1 VVLGGSMKKFL
12 GTALFFLF
20 VFGSNFL
27 IFSVAYNKL
36 ATPFL
41 TESQRVEN
49 ADLIMNGVL
58 PAYFFTAILSAL
70 VFYFFKTKK

>member
-1 VVLGGSMKKFL
+1 MKKIL
-12 GTALFFLF
+12 GTAVFFLF
-20 VFGSNFL
+20 AFGSNFL

-49 ADLIMNGVL
+49 AHLIMTGVL

-70 VFYFFKTKK
+70 VVYFFKMKK